1 MSLATCKVSNISSFI
16 LIIATYFR
24 KKFYASER
32 QRHELIKS
40 KEEEEERA
48 AVKKV
53 EEETNPESI
62 FTPRPSVARP
72 DFTHNDAMRRPVI
85 GARAERSSISAR
97 PGSVT
102 SQLLAII
109 NDGKARRPGS
119 IFSANKE
126 ADVSAANTS
135 RDTSAADTTKDTLNI
150 TSNTSM
156 EENLETKLN
165 KLVLGKGRGLD
176 MKSLDPLRRPSGLA
190 NFIKN

>member
-1 MSLATCKVSNISSFI
+1 MIFLYSHIIVI
-16 LIIATYFR
+16 LFR

-40 KEEEEERA
+40 KEEEEDRA

-72 DFTHNDAMRRPVI
+72 DFTHNDAMRRPAI
-85 GARAERSSISAR
+85 GARSERSSISAR

-135 RDTSAADTTKDTLNI
+135 RDTSAADTTKDTLNV
-150 TSNTSM
+150 TGNTSM
-156 EENLETKLN
+156 EENLEVKFN
-165 KLVLGKGRGLD
+165 KLVLGKGRGID
-176 MKSLDPLRRPSGLA
+176 MKTLEPLRRPSGLA
-190 NFIKN
+190 NFVKN